1 MAQVT
6 ALLRR
11 IRELPISVETVDPD
25 RAFDQ
30 VLAVARQQQ
39 LTEYDAAYVELA
51 LRGALPL
58 ATLDD
63 KLRQAVGVI
72 VEAGPDLAQRIGQ
85 PHLAGNTVIGK
96 GGPVGKWIE
105 GRAHPTCRVIQ
116 GISHATL
123 DII

>member
-1 MAQVT
+1 VVTPANWPLEVANVLLMAERRKRISVAQVT

-63 KLRQAVGVI
+63 KLRQA
-72 VEAGPDLAQRIGQ
+72 AR
-85 PHLAGNTVIGK
+85 LAGI
-96 GGPVGKWIE
+96 
-105 GRAHPTCRVIQ
+105 
-116 GISHATL
+116 TL
-123 DII
+123 VSV